1 MALDI
6 SKEENP
12 KTKTKLNFKVW
23 IKILKYTFKRW
34 PLLIILL
41 LTILITSFY
50 DVSFIP
56 LMNAAAI
63 NTLTELNGNFV
74 PLNELLFQMNVN
86 LVCIN
91 KNFRPTRIPKD
102 ICEKIK

>member
-6 SKEENP
+6 SREENP

-41 LTILITSFY
+41 SMRY
-50 DVSFIP
+50 
-56 LMNAAAI
+56 LM
-63 NTLTELNGNFV
+63 F
-74 PLNELLFQMNVN
+74 F
-86 LVCIN
+86 
-91 KNFRPTRIPKD
+91 
-102 ICEKIK
+102 